1 MAEWEDIIN
10 NRLTMGRSRWLTYAA
25 NAERRRREDEEER
38 RPGARPPTGG
48 GRPEPPRFLHWESL
62 REENFQRTMLRGWSR
77 PTFMPRPFIQVH
89 HTFQPQFPAAMYGL
103 FGHVNPNAP
112 ALL

>member
-25 NAERRRREDEEER
+25 NAERRRREDEER
-38 RPGARPPTGG
+38 RPGARPPTGRG
-48 GRPEPPRFLHWESL
+48 EAQTSQIFTLGEI
-62 REENFQRTMLRGWSR
+62 REENFQGIMLRGRSR
-77 PTFMPRPFIQVH
+77 LTFTPQPFIQVH
-89 HTFQPQFPAAMYGL
+89 HVFPLQFPVAMYGP

-112 ALL
+112 VLP